1 MRFVF
6 TLGIVLSLL
15 FTSGIYA
22 EEVSDKKVDIDPD
35 ADQNAKNIEVCKH
48 NLQEIGKAIQAYH
61 KEHGDYPIWLSDLL
75 PEHLADANILTC
87 PADKNGGKALY
98 VREQDPNK
106 PVSYGYELLPAQRKQ
121 VLEAQTMFGDATPL
135 VRCMH
140 HHKKGSYDPTL
151 SLSFG
156 YKVYQSDY
164 FWKNSLENIYGSVE
178 DAIDALEAGFE
189 KMPDNRNFFSTY
201 PTLLNLYMKAER
213 KEDAENLIVRYKT
226 VMDSTNV
233 YHYSYLGDMLRKM
246 NRHDEEL
253 QLYEEL
259 EKQKPKNRFVLERL
273 EKIHKLQGNDELAF
287 EYRKKYVPGLKYLG
301 EMVPDF
307 SATDLDGE
315 PISIEAYRGKVVL
328 VDFWAVWCGPCI
340 VEMPNVKKVYE
351 KYKDKG
357 FDIIGISLDSDETKL
372 RNFLKE
378 NDIPWRQVFSGKGW
392 DSPVSRQYG
401 IYSIPNMWLI
411 DKEGKLIS
419 NNARGE
425 KLEIMVVKAL
435 TEEPSE

>member
-1 MRFVF
+1 MRVIL
-6 TLGIVLSLL
+6 TLGIVLGLL
-15 FTSGIYA
+15 ITSVYA
-22 EEVSDKKVDIDPD
+22 EETSEQKVSSDLTEEQKV
-35 ADQNAKNIEVCKH
+35 KHIEICKH

-61 KEHGDYPIWLSDLL
+61 KEHGDYPEWLSDLH
-75 PEHLADANILTC
+75 PEHLADANVLIC

-140 HHKKGSYDPTL
+140 HHKKRSYVPTL

-164 FWKNSLENIYGSVE
+164 PWMNSLENIYGSIE
-178 DAIDALEAGFE
+178 AAIDALEAGFE
-189 KMPDNRNFFSTY
+189 KMPDNVRFFGTY
-201 PTLLNLYMKAER
+201 PTLLKLYIKAER
-213 KEDAENLIVRYKT
+213 KEDAENLIDRFKT
-226 VMDSTNV
+226 VMRPNNFWDGFV
-233 YHYSYLGDMLRKM
+233 HADMLKAM
-246 NRHDEEL
+246 NRDDEL
-253 QLYEEL
+253 LKFYDKL
-259 EKQKPKNRFVLERL
+259 EKEHPGNRFVLERIADLHKERGNAEL
-273 EKIHKLQGNDELAF
+273 EL

-328 VDFWAVWCGPCI
+328 VDFWAVWCGPC
-340 VEMPNVKKVYE
+340 VAEMPNVKKVYE

-357 FDIIGISLDSDETKL
+357 FDIIGISLDNDETSL
-372 RNFLKE
+372 RDYLKD

-392 DSPVSRQYG
+392 QSPVAQQYG

-419 NNARGE
+419 NKARGE
-425 KLEIMVVKAL
+425 KLESMVVKAL
-435 TEEPSE
+435 KEEPAE

>member
-1 MRFVF
+1 MRFIF
-6 TLGIVLSLL
+6 TLGIVLGLL
-15 FTSGIYA
+15 VTSVYA
-22 EEVSDKKVDIDPD
+22 EDVSDKKANIEPVE
-35 ADQNAKNIEVCKH
+35 DQDAKNIEICTH

-61 KEHGDYPIWLSDLL
+61 KEHGNYPVWLSDLL
-75 PEHLADANILTC
+75 PEHLADANLLIC

-121 VLEAQTMFGDATPL
+121 VLKAQTMFGDATPL

-140 HHKKGSYDPTL
+140 HNKERNYDNTL

-156 YKVYQSDY
+156 YKVYKSSYWWQD
-164 FWKNSLENIYGSVE
+164 SLEVIYGSV
-178 DAIDALEAGFE
+178 DAAIDALEAGFQ
-189 KMPDNRNFFSTY
+189 KMPDNARFFSTY
-201 PTLLNLYMKAER
+201 PTLLKLYMKAER
-213 KEDAENLIVRYKT
+213 KEDAENLIDRFKT
-226 VMDSTNV
+226 LIKPNNIGHNTV
-233 YHYSYLGDMLRKM
+233 LGDMLRIMK
-246 NRHDEEL
+246 RDDEEL
-253 QLYEEL
+253 QLFEEL
-259 EKQKPKNRFVLERL
+259 EKHYPKHRTVLARL
-273 EKIHKLQGNDELAF
+273 ADIHEKRGNSELAY
-287 EYRKKYVPGLKYLG
+287 EYRKKYVPGLAFLG

-328 VDFWAVWCGPCI
+328 VDFWAVWCGPC
-340 VEMPNVKKVYE
+340 VAEMPNVKKVYE

-357 FDIIGISLDSDETKL
+357 FDIIGISLDSNETSL
-372 RNFLKE
+372 RNYLKD

-392 DSPVSRQYG
+392 QSPVAQQYG

-419 NNARGE
+419 NKARGE
-425 KLEIMVVKAL
+425 KLESMVAKAL
-435 TEEPSE
+435 KEEPAE